1 MWKERDIAFL
11 ILDIAFTVLG
21 VKVAYIFL
29 NFFKF
34 IDGYPYF
41 KYNIFVIPIL
51 TIAIFSYTDMYN
63 FSSYL
68 DRMVYIFRT
77 TKSIVYT
84 FVAYLVV
91 TLVFEIGMF
100 HYRYLLFSLL
110 LFLTLL
116 VYIERTFLFTG
127 ILFLLPKKK
136 VIIIKKGRSDLGVK
150 DYFTSHKFAGIS
162 IIDVLDDVKEAEK
175 YYGQNVIFVLVG
187 GFQKFQELFSEL
199 KVYFDKKEKVILYT
213 PLLKKIREI
222 DYWFYLKKIP
232 FVPFRWS
239 GEGKMYL
246 FLKRVVDV
254 VFSVI
259 SIIMLSPLFLIIA
272 FLIKV
277 SSKGPVV
284 FKQGRLTKNLNGFVM
299 YKFRSMYYNIDDSSH
314 KEYIKKLIKGENR
327 KSKIYKMT
335 RDNRITPIGYIL
347 RKTSLDELPQFFNVL
362 KGDLSLVGPRPP
374 LKYEIEEYKSWHKLR
389 LKVKQGLT
397 GFWQVFGR
405 SLLPFDESV
414 FLDIYYSFN
423 RSIWMDL
430 HIILQTI
437 PNIVFGKG
445 AY

>member
-11 ILDIAFTVLG
+11 ILDIIFTFLG
-21 VKVAYIFL
+21 VKFAYIVL

-34 IDGYPYF
+34 INGYPYF
-41 KYNIFVIPIL
+41 KYNISVIPIL

-84 FVAYLVV
+84 FLAYLVV

-100 HYRYLLFSLL
+100 HYRYLLLFLL
-110 LFLTLL
+110 IFLTLL
-116 VYIERTFLFTG
+116 VYIERTFIFTG

-150 DYFTSHKFAGIS
+150 DYFTSHRFAGLS
-162 IIDVLDDVKEAEK
+162 IIDILNDRKEAEK
-175 YYGQNVIFVLVG
+175 YYGQNLIFVIAG
-187 GFQKFQELFSEL
+187 RFQNFQELFSEL
-199 KVYFDKKEKVILYT
+199 KVFFDKKEKVILYT
-213 PLLKKIREI
+213 PLLIKIRGI
-222 DYWFYLKKIP
+222 DYWFYLKNIP

-239 GEGKMYL
+239 GEGKTYI

-254 VFSVI
+254 VFSALA
-259 SIIMLSPLFLIIA
+259 IIILSPFFLIIA
-272 FLIKV
+272 FLIRV

-284 FKQGRLTKNLNGFVM
+284 FKQGRLTENLNEFVM
-299 YKFRSMYYNIDDSSH
+299 YKFRSMYYNIDNSSH
-314 KEYIKKLIKGENR
+314 KEYIRKLIKGENR

-335 RDNRITPIGYIL
+335 RDNRITSIGYIL

-362 KGDLSLVGPRPP
+362 RGDLSLVGPRPP
-374 LKYEIEEYKSWHKLR
+374 LKYEIEEYESWHKLR